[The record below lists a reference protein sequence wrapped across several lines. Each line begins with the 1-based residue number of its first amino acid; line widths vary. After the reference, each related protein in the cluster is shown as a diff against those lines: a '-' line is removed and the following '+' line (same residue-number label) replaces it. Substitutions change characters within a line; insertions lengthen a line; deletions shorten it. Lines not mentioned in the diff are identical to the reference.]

1 MQAAAT
7 FSVSIAGPALRPRAA
22 GVLNRHPHPLP
33 STDGNFHGEMPT
45 GKSGAAM
52 EHRIGRELSG
62 AQQDVLG
69 RLPGADPAG
78 QVTAD
83 EVPRLRHLPA
93 LAPECTMQAL
103 RSRQERNCSASYV
116 VPWNCQDFAAP
127 RTDPGRCLALG
138 VHCPPRIVRVPPSDF
153 RRCQNTAQPGWTCG
167 CITCHDE
174 VPCPMGASGS
184 AQAICSPIGRGD
196 DVAASPTMR
205 RRRLAAELRRLRHD
219 AGLSI
224 EDVTAGLG
232 WQPSKLSRIENRQV
246 GISTADL
253 RKLFVAYKVADSAL
267 RDQLADMA
275 RRATERGWW
284 QSFSSDVVPSALANL
299 IGLETEARTIR
310 SYEPELVPGLLQTEA
325 YARAIMRAWQPSW
338 TASDIDRRVEIR
350 LGRQDVLRQPGVS
363 PQVSCVINEAVLRRS
378 VGGNEVMHEQV
389 EVLAKERDPANVTVQ
404 VLPFNSGAHPAMAG
418 PFQVLTF
425 YDPGDLGVVHLES
438 AMTANA
444 LERPEELRRY
454 DEIWGAL
461 LARALSPED
470 SRVMMRSYALRY
482 AGHF

>member
-1 MQAAAT
+1 
-7 FSVSIAGPALRPRAA
+7 
-22 GVLNRHPHPLP
+22 
-33 STDGNFHGEMPT
+33 
-45 GKSGAAM
+45 
-52 EHRIGRELSG
+52 
-62 AQQDVLG
+62 
-69 RLPGADPAG
+69 
-78 QVTAD
+78 
-83 EVPRLRHLPA
+83 
-93 LAPECTMQAL
+93 
-103 RSRQERNCSASYV
+103 
-116 VPWNCQDFAAP
+116 
-127 RTDPGRCLALG
+127 
-138 VHCPPRIVRVPPSDF
+138 
-153 RRCQNTAQPGWTCG
+153 
-167 CITCHDE
+167 
-174 VPCPMGASGS
+174 MGASGS
-184 AQAICSPIGRGD
+184 AQAICPAIGRGD

-350 LGRQDVLRQPGVS
+350 LGRQDVLRQAGAS
-363 PQVSCVINEAVLRRS
+363 PQVSCIINEAVLRRS

-461 LARALSPED
+461 QARALSPED
-470 SRVMMRSYALRY
+470 SQVMMRSYVLRY

>member
-1 MQAAAT
+1 
-7 FSVSIAGPALRPRAA
+7 
-22 GVLNRHPHPLP
+22 
-33 STDGNFHGEMPT
+33 
-45 GKSGAAM
+45 
-52 EHRIGRELSG
+52 
-62 AQQDVLG
+62 
-69 RLPGADPAG
+69 
-78 QVTAD
+78 
-83 EVPRLRHLPA
+83 
-93 LAPECTMQAL
+93 
-103 RSRQERNCSASYV
+103 
-116 VPWNCQDFAAP
+116 
-127 RTDPGRCLALG
+127 
-138 VHCPPRIVRVPPSDF
+138 
-153 RRCQNTAQPGWTCG
+153 
-167 CITCHDE
+167 
-174 VPCPMGASGS
+174 MGASGS

-205 RRRLAAELRRLRHD
+205 RRRLAAELRRLRHE
-219 AGLSI
+219 AGRSI

-232 WQPSKLSRIENRQV
+232 WQASKLSRIENRQV

-253 RKLFVAYKVADSAL
+253 RKLFAAYKVADSAL

-350 LGRQDVLRQPGVS
+350 LGRQDVLRQAGVS
-363 PQVSCVINEAVLRRS
+363 PQVNCVINEAVLRRS

-425 YDPGDLGVVHLES
+425 YDPGDLGVVHVES

-482 AGHF
+482 AGQF